1 MYSGSIKV
9 GKESKPYVLLTVE
22 SWPQVQA
29 IYKEFELETNLL
41 IVFSSAYLSPSFQ
54 GDIMC
59 KPLTQEAI
67 SLEGRVL
74 KSTGRS
80 AF

>member
-41 IVFSSAYLSPSFQ
+41 IVFSSAYLSPFQ
-54 GDIMC
+54 GDTVC

-67 SLEGRVL
+67 SL
-74 KSTGRS
+74 
-80 AF
+80 